1 MNRDSTVHVDS
12 IGADVRIDV
21 HLDVGDGRGSRLAG
35 AASGPLAPTDRTVHA
50 GRIVGGRYELVRL
63 LGRGSMGAV
72 WLANHITLGEQVAL
86 KLMAPMDETD
96 AVEDATTSA
105 ARFRF
110 EAQIAARLSRKTG
123 HVVRVTDH
131 GQEGPVPYLVMELL
145 DGQTLER
152 ALICRGRM
160 GLVDVAELVTQIA
173 RGLEAA
179 HSEGILHRDLK
190 PANVF
195 LAESS
200 EGKRVVKLLDF
211 GVARGHGSQR
221 LGSPFATAKGLIVG
235 TLGYMSPEQ
244 AAASEIDV
252 RSDLWALA
260 AIAYEA
266 LTCELPVAGAD
277 AEHML
282 SNLRAGLVVP
292 IRERRPDLPEAIE
305 RFFERAFAPRIDDR
319 YGTCAELA
327 GAFQV
332 AVGLGMTPAVTR
344 RMPVPPSPRLAGP
357 MSPALS
363 APLSPRLAAPLSPD
377 LSASLSPVLS
387 TPSPHVEAGARA
399 ITSPHARLAAVALVA
414 WVGLLG
420 AWYAAGGSWRS
431 KPSSDAAALAALPA
445 EGQGAAAR
453 TTDGERPP
461 PQAASQDSASAL
473 WTQAATPPPLTPTQR
488 APAVAPPTAGGLGE
502 FKAYY

>member
-35 AASGPLAPTDRTVHA
+35 AASGPLAATDRTVHA

-86 KLMAPMDETD
+86 KLMAPMDEAD

-160 GLVDVAELVTQIA
+160 GLADVAELVTQIA

-200 EGKRVVKLLDF
+200 DGKRVVKLLDF

-277 AEHML
+277 AEQML
-282 SNLRAGLVVP
+282 ANLRAGHVVP
-292 IRERRPDLPEAIE
+292 VRQRRPDLSEAVE
-305 RFFERAFAPRIDDR
+305 RFFERAFAPRIEDR

-332 AVGLGMTPAVTR
+332 AVGLGPRPAVTR
-344 RMPVPPSPRLAGP
+344 RMPSPPSLV
-357 MSPALS
+357 LS
-363 APLSPRLAAPLSPD
+363 APLSPD

-387 TPSPHVEAGARA
+387 TPSPGLEAGRRA
-399 ITSPHARLAAVALVA
+399 SSHAWFAAVALVA
-414 WVGLLG
+414 CVGLLG
-420 AWYAAGGSWRS
+420 AWYAGGGSWRTKVS
-431 KPSSDAAALAALPA
+431 RDTAVLAAFPA
-445 EGQGAAAR
+445 DGQGVAAR
-453 TTDGERPP
+453 TTDVERPP
-461 PQAASQDSASAL
+461 PQAASQDSASAM
-473 WTQAATPPPLTPTQR
+473 WTQAATPPAPAATQR
-488 APAVAPPTAGGLGE
+488 APAVATPTGGLGE